1 MSMNRQ
7 TTRLWKVLAKTHLRG
22 RLLAKHAHSTHQLL
36 FATRGVMQVQTNDG
50 QWTVPPKRAL
60 WIPAGVEHSVITL
73 SDTEMRTVYFSC
85 NECVFGNEHV
95 HAVLP
100 SALVQELIL
109 ALFEHQHSDAT
120 QEMMAHL
127 LHQLVAKCEE
137 PRCHLPLPRHPQL
150 VKATAWLM
158 SHRQWGLSLA
168 HAAAKVGM
176 SERSFTRHFSA
187 EVGCSFR
194 QWRQRARIVSTL
206 DRLVTGD
213 SVKQL
218 ADMAGFA
225 STSAYIAAF
234 KKIAGCTPAQ
244 FAAQV

>member
-1 MSMNRQ
+1 
-7 TTRLWKVLAKTHLRG
+7 
-22 RLLAKHAHSTHQLL
+22 
-36 FATRGVMQVQTNDG
+36 
-50 QWTVPPKRAL
+50 
-60 WIPAGVEHSVITL
+60 
-73 SDTEMRTVYFSC
+73 
-85 NECVFGNEHV
+85 
-95 HAVLP
+95 
-100 SALVQELIL
+100 
-109 ALFEHQHSDAT
+109 
-120 QEMMAHL
+120 
-127 LHQLVAKCEE
+127 
-137 PRCHLPLPRHPQL
+137 
-150 VKATAWLM
+150 
-158 SHRQWGLSLA
+158 
-168 HAAAKVGM
+168 M